1 MLENIKNLIRRKINK
16 QQDSSQLEDQEN
28 EEKFN
33 VLNFKLTNNNN
44 KNNNNNDDN
53 DIDNDSLNSLDSS
66 DSNET
71 LGSLESSH
79 ADESKISGIVASNTS
94 PNNNDITTTTATTKD
109 NNNKTNM
116 NGNIYLNEK
125 IINES
130 SDYINKYSNYY
141 EELPKNYKL
150 LNQLGEGAFSKV
162 YKAIDLNNNQ
172 IIAIKIIDKSN
183 MNIQQI
189 NSILK
194 EITIMSKLNHK
205 NIVKLLSYKN
215 NSTSKFCFLFLEYC
229 NGGEIFNKI
238 IEYTYFSED
247 LSRHIILQ
255 VCLSIKYLHDEVG
268 VVHRDIKPEN
278 LLFEQIEFS
287 KRSTS
292 LQNSCKRKSDD
303 SNKID
308 EGNFIHGKGGATIG
322 VVKLADFGLSKILW
336 DQNTNTPCGTVGYTA
351 PEIVKDE
358 YYSKKVDVWAIGC
371 VLYTLL
377 CGFPPFYDTDPK
389 ILAKKVSRGDYCFL
403 SPWWD
408 EISQQAKDLVSN
420 LLTLDP
426 SKRYNIDQLLMDPW
440 MTKGYSIDEF
450 NYIKNYI
457 KKTNNSKYSSNTN
470 NNYYNN
476 SIGSPSS
483 SSFPLPQTSSP
494 SLNATDTDTNN
505 SIRERSI
512 SNSESIIAQNLSQN
526 ENKLNTTATTT
537 TTTATTGNL
546 NLINEIDPF
555 NLIGKKADDA
565 PPSITVD
572 HDLFKQFNNLSN
584 DELTIYHQNLTN
596 QLNNQF
602 NGASTSTKS
611 NNSNSNNNSNNSTN
625 NNTSNISHSDNT
637 IINTTPH
644 RNSISGILANS
655 NSNNNTNNPTDLP
668 TSPTMIQK
676 LGLIATPRGEAIK
689 MVFDTGNVIQRISSP
704 LLSPVNNNNINNN
717 NNAAEKYK
725 ILEDEEFSING
736 NIRQKS
742 ISPSNID
749 AALEEEEQEYHSG
762 NSMSDNNNNN
772 NASIGKVKSRFGE
785 LKISKG
791 TANNKTQFAPGS
803 VESIKEDEIAKTIEG
818 DEYSGRRRKSSSVS
832 FTIIPKIH
840 QQNNRSHRNS
850 SVTSNNSEL
859 NNALSNSYTESRNN
873 ISESISSTTSITEGK
888 NGSIND
894 DTNCITGENNTN
906 KSNRTVKIARE
917 HHEEHPLHTRHSQH
931 NGNSTNNNLLGVSGT
946 FQNHSLLPKTP
957 IDSVCKKLELMNCNK
972 NHEHACNCQKQDES
986 FDDLEESDE
995 DDDDEDDDVD
1005 EDDDSDLDSD
1015 DSILGNHPK
1024 IELREYVK
1032 AKNNSISSESS
1043 IPKTPFPV
1051 KAQNK
1056 KISHHENINSSSS
1069 DILVSPSDNNNN
1081 QDDDNKRS
1089 DSNSTT
1095 LSSSKIR
1102 PSTQSVS
1109 STIYD
1114 DEIMNN
1120 QDSGN
1125 PNQSSEDFLDKM
1137 NRRNDAFDLKMDTSK
1152 MLLRRKQI
1160 GSVGCGIKETPN
1172 TVDINNFT
1180 ENK

>member
-1 MLENIKNLIRRKINK
+1 
-16 QQDSSQLEDQEN
+16 
-28 EEKFN
+28 
-33 VLNFKLTNNNN
+33 
-44 KNNNNNDDN
+44 
-53 DIDNDSLNSLDSS
+53 
-66 DSNET
+66 
-71 LGSLESSH
+71 
-79 ADESKISGIVASNTS
+79 
-94 PNNNDITTTTATTKD
+94 
-109 NNNKTNM
+109 
-116 NGNIYLNEK
+116 
-125 IINES
+125 
-130 SDYINKYSNYY
+130 
-141 EELPKNYKL
+141 
-150 LNQLGEGAFSKV
+150 
-162 YKAIDLNNNQ
+162 
-172 IIAIKIIDKSN
+172 
-183 MNIQQI
+183 
-189 NSILK
+189 
-194 EITIMSKLNHK
+194 MSKLNHK

-292 LQNSCKRKSDD
+292 LQDSCKRKSDD

-308 EGNFIHGKGGATIG
+308 EGNFIHGKGAATIG

-440 MTKGYSIDEF
+440 MTKGYSTDEF
-450 NYIKNYI
+450 NCIKDYI
-457 KKTNNSKYSSNTN
+457 KKTNNSKYNSNTN

-476 SIGSPSS
+476 SIGSHSF
-483 SSFPLPQTSSP
+483 SSFPLPQTASP
-494 SLNATDTDTNN
+494 SLNATVVASNTSPHHIDKETNDHAV
-505 SIRERSI
+505 RERAA
-512 SNSESIIAQNLSQN
+512 SNSEPMIAQNLSKI
-526 ENKLNTTATTT
+526 ENTLDA
-537 TTTATTGNL
+537 ATGNSK
-546 NLINEIDPF
+546 LIKEIDPF

-572 HDLFKQFNNLSN
+572 HDLFQQFNNLSN
-584 DELTIYHQNLTN
+584 DDLTIYHQNLTN

-602 NGASTSTKS
+602 NGASTATKS
-611 NNSNSNNNSNNSTN
+611 NSSNNNNNHN
-625 NNTSNISHSDNT
+625 NNNITTATTSNTYSEV
-637 IINTTPH
+637 INTTPH
-644 RNSISGILANS
+644 RNTISGILANS
-655 NSNNNTNNPTDLP
+655 NNNIKNPTDLP
-668 TSPTMIQK
+668 TSPIMIQK

-704 LLSPVNNNNINNN
+704 MLSPVNTSNNNN

-736 NIRQKS
+736 NIKQNS

-749 AALEEEEQEYHSG
+749 AALEEEEQDCHSG
-762 NSMSDNNNNN
+762 SSITDNNNNSSSNSKGNN
-772 NASIGKVKSRFGE
+772 NASVNKFKSRFGE

-791 TANNKTQFAPGS
+791 TSNNKTQFAPAT
-803 VESIKEDEIAKTIEG
+803 VEPIKEDEIANAIEV
-818 DEYSGRRRKSSSVS
+818 DESFGRRRKSSSVS

-859 NNALSNSYTESRNN
+859 NNVLSGSYTDSRVDLD
-873 ISESISSTTSITEGK
+873 SAISSANSVSEGK
-888 NGSIND
+888 NGGAND
-894 DTNCITGENNTN
+894 DTTCNSGENNSTKTN
-906 KSNRTVKIARE
+906 STVKIARE

-931 NGNSTNNNLLGVSGT
+931 NGDSTNNNLLGVSGT

-957 IDSVCKKLELMNCNK
+957 IDFVCKKLELLDCTK
-972 NHEHACNCQKQDES
+972 NHEHACNCRKPDDS
-986 FDDLEESDE
+986 FDDIEESDDEEDDDDEESDE
-995 DDDDEDDDVD
+995 DDDDSD

-1032 AKNNSISSESS
+1032 AKSSSISSESS
-1043 IPKTPFPV
+1043 IPKTPFPI
-1051 KAQNK
+1051 KTQNK
-1056 KISHHENINSSSS
+1056 NFTHHDGINDTSS
-1069 DILVSPSDNNNN
+1069 DILISPLNNKIIM
-1081 QDDDNKRS
+1081 DDDNKRS
-1089 DSNSTT
+1089 SSNSTT
-1095 LSSSKIR
+1095 QSSSKIR
-1102 PSTQSVS
+1102 PSNQSIS

-1114 DEIMNN
+1114 EEIMNN

-1125 PNQSSEDFLDKM
+1125 SNQSSEDFLDKM
-1137 NRRNDAFDLKMDTSK
+1137 NRINDAFDLKMDTSK

-1160 GSVGCGIKETPN
+1160 GSVGCGIKETSN
-1172 TVDINNFT
+1172 TIDINNLT
-1180 ENK
+1180 ENRLINKK